1 MIPAEVLPQSK
12 LKEQFS
18 NYRFR
23 SQHPV
28 NYFIA
33 DFYCHQ
39 AKLIAEADGSVHDT
53 VDQIE
58 YDANRIYMLEE
69 FGLTVI
75 RFRNEE
81 VEHNM

>member
-1 MIPAEVLPQSK
+1 MILAEVSLQSK
-12 LKEQFS
+12 LKEQFP
-18 NYRFR
+18 NHRLR

-39 AKLIAEADGSVHDT
+39 AKLIVEADGSVHDT

-58 YDANRIYMLEE
+58 YDAN
-69 FGLTVI
+69 
-75 RFRNEE
+75 
-81 VEHNM
+81 